1 MPRHS
6 SATDLSLRH
15 RLAGRV
21 ALLILVA
28 VCAVAAHQATYLLGF
43 GGEGFGQALG
53 AGGHDG
59 HWTPLVALVLLAGTL
74 LGMVT
79 SHQLRR
85 LSARAAHLDVGSHP
99 DGELRA
105 FVWSTAVLWLRLGL
119 ATTVAYAVQENT
131 ERVVVGL
138 APSGLDALAAH
149 GLLPI
154 IVILVTSLAIATVA
168 ALVRWRCETLLARLA
183 RRIAPRRDRSSRSA
197 RPSTSTG
204 MLRHIAPLARG
215 SRAPPVPGPA
225 V

>member
-1 MPRHS
+1 
-6 SATDLSLRH
+6 
-15 RLAGRV
+15 
-21 ALLILVA
+21 
-28 VCAVAAHQATYLLGF
+28 
-43 GGEGFGQALG
+43 
-53 AGGHDG
+53 
-59 HWTPLVALVLLAGTL
+59 
-74 LGMVT
+74 MVT

-85 LSARAAHLDVGSHP
+85 LSARAAHLDAGSHH

-183 RRIAPRRDRSSRSA
+183 RRIAPLLSVRASVRVDGRAASHRATRAWEPCTSGARARRLNDGRPPLGMDRMP
-197 RPSTSTG
+197 RPPTDPEG
-204 MLRHIAPLARG
+204 KP
-215 SRAPPVPGPA
+215 RAPYPVPTRPRWRRNPHAPA
-225 V
+225 PPS